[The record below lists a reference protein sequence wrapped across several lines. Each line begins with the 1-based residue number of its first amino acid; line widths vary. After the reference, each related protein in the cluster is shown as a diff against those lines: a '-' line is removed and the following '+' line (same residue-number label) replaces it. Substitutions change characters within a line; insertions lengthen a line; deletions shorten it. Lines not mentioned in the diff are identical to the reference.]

1 MRILRDINEQ
11 IPNHIIEKKHKQ
23 KVGKQS
29 KLILASQTALRKYS
43 FLYKFSVP
51 EGGVFI
57 KPFLKL
63 KKKFL
68 KEGGVFIKQGFFIK
82 Q

>member
-1 MRILRDINEQ
+1 MRIHRDINEEIQ
-11 IPNHIIEKKHKQ
+11 NHIIEKKHKQ

-51 EGGVFI
+51 EGRGFI
-57 KPFLKL
+57 KPFLKFEKNSL
-63 KKKFL
+63 KR
-68 KEGGVFIKQGFFIK
+68 GGVY
-82 Q
+82 